1 VDTHVHAE
9 LATNYASTGTVS
21 VSAAAEG
28 DRERGPAGP
37 ARPSARDLNG
47 LLGAVAR
54 DETGAF
60 ERMFRQLSI
69 PINSAILEV
78 IADSAEAEDV
88 TQDVLAEIWQTA
100 CRYDPSKGSALA
112 WALMIARRRALDR
125 LRSAVRRGR
134 RERSATAMTV
144 SWDEV
149 TEAVQD
155 NHDREQLRRG
165 LELLTRPQR
174 EAVTLAFYGG
184 HTYAEVAVI
193 LGIPVGTAKTRIR
206 SALARLREYMRSV
219 S

>member
-1 VDTHVHAE
+1 
-9 LATNYASTGTVS
+9 
-21 VSAAAEG
+21 
-28 DRERGPAGP
+28 
-37 ARPSARDLNG
+37 
-47 LLGAVAR
+47 
-54 DETGAF
+54 
-60 ERMFRQLSI
+60 
-69 PINSAILEV
+69 
-78 IADSAEAEDV
+78 
-88 TQDVLAEIWQTA
+88 
-100 CRYDPSKGSALA
+100 
-112 WALMIARRRALDR
+112 
-125 LRSAVRRGR
+125 
-134 RERSATAMTV
+134 MTV

-149 TEAVQD
+149 TEAVHD